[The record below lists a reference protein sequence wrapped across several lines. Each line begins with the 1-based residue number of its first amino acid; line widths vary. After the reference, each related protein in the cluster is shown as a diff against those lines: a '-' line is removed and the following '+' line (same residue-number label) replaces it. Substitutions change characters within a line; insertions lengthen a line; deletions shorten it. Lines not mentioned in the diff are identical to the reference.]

1 MPARRSKKSSMP
13 TPLAQ
18 AFFVWAWCNKRA
30 CNDPTY
36 IKVRCRLCPPWVG
49 SVRGWPWLA
58 RPATFC
64 ARLAPAPQAAGIT
77 WNVCLCVMLFALAN
91 FLKSL
96 AAKLLSQHFYQ

>member
-1 MPARRSKKSSMP
+1 M
-13 TPLAQ
+13 
-18 AFFVWAWCNKRA
+18 
-30 CNDPTY
+30 
-36 IKVRCRLCPPWVG
+36 G